1 MENLKTGVL
10 EYETVE
16 EFLTDLKKEFGEGEE
31 KTVKVAE
38 LRRLEQGEKIIEEFV
53 QEFRRVARGSR
64 YKRKPLID
72 KFKRGINGTICQR
85 LIESEWQPKFIEQ
98 WYERAINLNRN

>member
-85 LIESEWQPKFIEQ
+85 LIESEQQPSLIEQ
-98 WYERAINLNRN
+98 